1 MLFSVEQAFAGRDE
15 IRAPLKMPV
24 WEPIPWNEVEQKN
37 NRIMIRLDSILF
49 SHNLMSV
56 DYFKNNFLCF

>member
-24 WEPIPWNEVEQKN
+24 WEAIPWNEIEQKN
-37 NRIMIRLDSILF
+37 NRIMIRLDSVLF
-49 SHNLMSV
+49 SL
-56 DYFKNNFLCF
+56 NFVRGSFQK